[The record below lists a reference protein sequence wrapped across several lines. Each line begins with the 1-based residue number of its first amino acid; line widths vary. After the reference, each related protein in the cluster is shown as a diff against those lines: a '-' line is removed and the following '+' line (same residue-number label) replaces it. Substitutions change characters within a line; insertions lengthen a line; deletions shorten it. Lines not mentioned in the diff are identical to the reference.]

1 MVSMNPP
8 APAAPVPRPW
18 RLVLTFG
25 QPGAWQMAIDEA
37 LHAGFVAGR
46 SRPVLR
52 LYSWS
57 PPCLS
62 LGYAQPAGEVD
73 RDACRR
79 AGIDLV
85 RRPTGGRAVLHDRE
99 LTYAVVAS
107 IDDPDV
113 GGSIGQSYRAIA
125 AGLLAGLRAL
135 GVAATL
141 APGSPA
147 GDAAARRSGACF
159 AAAARHELLWQGRK
173 LAGSAQLRRNGV
185 LLQHGSI
192 VLAASRVSL
201 AALLRVPCPAV
212 LADHLAETTATVA
225 EATGRSLDPTAV
237 AAPFAA
243 AFAAA
248 LGLTLQPD
256 GLTAAEQ
263 AAASAALHRR
273 YATSAWTER
282 R

>member
-1 MVSMNPP
+1 MESMAQPS
-8 APAAPVPRPW
+8 PAAPVPRPW
-18 RLVLTFG
+18 RLLLAFD
-25 QPGAWQMAIDEA
+25 QPGAWQMAVDEA
-37 LHAGFVAGR
+37 LQAGFVPGR
-46 SRPVLR
+46 DRPVLR

-62 LGYAQPAGEVD
+62 LGYAQPAGEID

-99 LTYAVVAS
+99 LTYAVVAG

-141 APGSPA
+141 APGRPD

-159 AAAARHELLWQGRK
+159 AVATRHELLWQGRK
-173 LAGSAQLRRNGV
+173 LAGSAQLRRHGV
-185 LLQHGSI
+185 FLQHGSI
-192 VLAASRVSL
+192 PLAASRVSL
-201 AALLRVPCPAV
+201 AALLRLPGGST
-212 LADHLAETTATVA
+212 LADHLAGTTATVA
-225 EATGRSLDPTAV
+225 DATGRILEPAAAAV
-237 AAPFAA
+237 PFAA

-248 LGLTLQPD
+248 LGLALQPD
-256 GLTAAEQ
+256 DLTAAEQ
-263 AAASAALHRR
+263 AAAELARRQR
-273 YATSAWTER
+273 YAARTWTER
-282 R
+282 C